1 MGRLLRR
8 GPGTP
13 SGAFPGPLPVVA
25 VPAARVVTVAI
36 SRDPD
41 RLVFF
46 TDAVVAIAI
55 TLLVL
60 PLVDVVP
67 AAAQHGLSATEVIT
81 EHQPE
86 IFGFLLS
93 FAVICRLWLVHHDF
107 FRHVRA
113 YSRPLIMCNVG
124 WLLTIIVLPFPTEM
138 VGVYGGDRFTAG
150 FYIGTILLAVLFQ
163 TGLELVVRAD
173 PELASKTAPP
183 PPDSLPGSVTAT
195 ALLTVALILALAIP
209 SLNYWTLLLL
219 FLSPTIEKTWHRH
232 RNRRR
237 A

>member
-1 MGRLLRR
+1 
-8 GPGTP
+8 
-13 SGAFPGPLPVVA
+13 LPILVA
-25 VPAARVVTVAI
+25 AADTVAI
-36 SRDPD
+36 VAIPRDPD

-67 AAAQHGLSATEVIT
+67 MAAQRGQSATEVIT
-81 EHQPE
+81 DHQPE

-93 FAVICRLWLVHHDF
+93 FAVITRLWLVHHEF

-113 YSRPLIMCNVG
+113 YSRALMMCNIG

-138 VGVYGGDRFTAG
+138 VGVYGDDRFTAA
-150 FYIGTILLAVLFQ
+150 FYIATILLAVLFQ
-163 TGLELVVRAD
+163 TGLGLVVRAD
-173 PELASKTAPP
+173 PDLASETAPP
-183 PPDSLPGSVTAT
+183 PAESLRGSAI
-195 ALLTVALILALAIP
+195 AASLLAAALILALAIP

-219 FLSPTIEKTWHRH
+219 FLSTTIEKIWLHYRT
-232 RNRRR
+232 
-237 A
+237 

>member
-1 MGRLLRR
+1 M
-8 GPGTP
+8 
-13 SGAFPGPLPVVA
+13 
-25 VPAARVVTVAI
+25 AI
-36 SRDPD
+36 PRDPD

-67 AAAQHGLSATEVIT
+67 LAAQNGQSATEVVT
-81 EHQPE
+81 DHQPE

-93 FAVICRLWLVHHDF
+93 FAVISRLWLVHHNF

-113 YSRPLIMCNVG
+113 YSRPLITCNVG

-138 VGVYGGDRFTAG
+138 VGVYGDDRFTAA
-150 FYIGTILLAVLFQ
+150 FYIATILLAVLFQ
-163 TGLELVVRAD
+163 AGLELVVRAD

-183 PPDSLPGSVTAT
+183 PPEYLRGSVTAA
-195 ALLTVALILALAIP
+195 ALLAVALVLALAVP

-219 FLSPTIEKTWHRH
+219 FLSPAIEKIWHRL
-232 RNRRR
+232 RT
-237 A
+237 

>member
-1 MGRLLRR
+1 M
-8 GPGTP
+8 
-13 SGAFPGPLPVVA
+13 
-25 VPAARVVTVAI
+25 AI
-36 SRDPD
+36 PRDPD

-67 AAAQHGLSATEVIT
+67 PAARNGLSAVEVVT

-93 FAVICRLWLVHHDF
+93 FAVISRLWLVHHDF

-113 YSRPLIMCNVG
+113 YSTPLILCNVG
-124 WLLTIIVLPFPTEM
+124 WLLAIIILPFPTEM

-150 FYIGTILLAVLFQ
+150 FYIGTILMAVLFQ
-163 TGLELVVRAD
+163 AGLELVVRAD
-173 PELASKTAPP
+173 PDLASTTDPP
-183 PPDSLPGSVTAT
+183 PPESLPGTVTAA
-195 ALLTVALILALAIP
+195 ALLALALVLALAIP
-209 SLNYWTLLLL
+209 VLNYWTLLLL
-219 FLSPTIEKTWHRH
+219 FLSSPVEKLWYRH
-232 RNRRR
+232 RP
-237 A
+237 

>member
-1 MGRLLRR
+1 M
-8 GPGTP
+8 
-13 SGAFPGPLPVVA
+13 
-25 VPAARVVTVAI
+25 AI

-67 AAAQHGLSATEVIT
+67 MAAQNGLSAPEVIT
-81 EHQPE
+81 EHLPE

-93 FAVICRLWLVHHDF
+93 FAVICRLWILHHDF

-113 YSRPLIMCNVG
+113 YSRPLILCNVG

-138 VGVYGGDRFTAG
+138 VGLYGDDRFTAA
-150 FYIGTILLAVLFQ
+150 FYISTILLAALFH
-163 TGLELVVRAD
+163 TGLELIVRAD
-173 PELASKTAPP
+173 PELASETDPP
-183 PPDSLPGSVTAT
+183 PPEALSGSITAA
-195 ALLTVALILALAIP
+195 ALLAVALVLALAVP
-209 SLNYWTLLLL
+209 SLSYWTLLLL
-219 FLSPTIEKTWHRH
+219 FLSPAVEKAWHRH
-232 RNRRR
+232 RRSRRP
-237 A
+237 AQ